1 MARVLVLDD
10 DVTVAD
16 LIRVV
21 LEDAGYDVAAAH
33 SANDLPDGPFAC
45 VVTDLM
51 TIVLYDTESAREYLL
66 RLGDRYPQVPLIVVT
81 GHGEALRDK
90 DRLGARRVI
99 LKPFDVDR
107 LVRAVGE
114 AITS

>member
-1 MARVLVLDD
+1 VTRVLVLDD
-10 DVTVAD
+10 DLTVAD

-21 LEDAGYDVAAAH
+21 LEDAGYDVAASH
-33 SANDLPDGPFAC
+33 SASELPDGPFAC
-45 VVTDLM
+45 VVTDLL
-51 TIVLYDTESAREYLL
+51 TILLYDMEAAREYLL

-81 GHGEALRDK
+81 GHAEAQRDTA
-90 DRLGARRVI
+90 RLGARRVI
-99 LKPFDVDR
+99 VKPFDVDR

>member
-1 MARVLVLDD
+1 MTRVLVLDD

-16 LIRVV
+16 LIRIV
-21 LEDAGYDVAAAH
+21 LEDAGYDVAASH
-33 SANDLPDGPFAC
+33 SASELPDGPFAC

-51 TIVLYDTESAREYLL
+51 TIVLYDTEAAREYLL
-66 RLGDRYPQVPLIVVT
+66 RLGERYPQVPLIVVT
-81 GHGEALRDK
+81 GHGGALRDK
-90 DRLGARRVI
+90 DRLGVRRVI
-99 LKPFDVDR
+99 VKPFDVDR